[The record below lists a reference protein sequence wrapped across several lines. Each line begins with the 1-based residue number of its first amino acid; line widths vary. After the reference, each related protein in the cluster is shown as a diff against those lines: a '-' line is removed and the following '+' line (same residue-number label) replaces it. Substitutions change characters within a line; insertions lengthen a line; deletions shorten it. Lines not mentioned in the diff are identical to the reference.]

1 MEFSMNTKKR
11 TVTWKNLMLMSLLFI
26 TSPAFSQT
34 QAEMLKDEKMVDK
47 CWKVYNKKSRSKGVE
62 KLEKYMDGQVFN
74 SNYAYNS
81 IVEMK
86 YKTYKTLMDLF
97 EDEDA
102 INVLV
107 DGESSDSINDSF
119 QTELMDI
126 FRSNFVNV
134 CRESTLRA
142 TSSYGD
148 KYLNRV
154 MIDFKPDSLVGEKAK
169 S

>member
-1 MEFSMNTKKR
+1 MNTKKR
-11 TVTWKNLMLMSLLFI
+11 RVTWKKLMLMSLFFI
-26 TSPAFSQT
+26 TSTAFSQT
-34 QAEMLKDEKMVDK
+34 EAEILKDEKMVNK
-47 CWKVYNKKSRSKGVE
+47 CWKVYNQKGRSKGEE

-86 YKTYKTLMDLF
+86 YKTYTTLMDLF

-102 INVLV
+102 INVVV
-107 DGESSDSINDSF
+107 DGESTDSINDSF
-119 QTELMDI
+119 QYELVGI
-126 FRSNFVNV
+126 FRSNFVNT
-134 CRESTLRA
+134 CRESTLKA

-154 MIDFKPDSLVGEKAK
+154 MVDFKPDSLVGEKAK